1 MYGWVALK
9 SRVTIEGVYLKLPAG
24 AVAALGQ
31 ALIPYYTGQII
42 DYASIDQ
49 SFDGFQWTCLL
60 LVAVAF
66 GTAVFTGG
74 LLPCQ
79 RVQCYLWTV
88 VLCGAEQP
96 CLSFPATAD
105 RPHCLC
111 PPSCPQPIGHIYSYA
126 QASEEAC
133 SPSQ

>member
-1 MYGWVALK
+1 M
-9 SRVTIEGVYLKLPAG
+9 LPTG

-60 LVAVAF
+60 LVVVAF

-74 LLPCQ
+74 VIPSS
-79 RVQCYLWTV
+79 VSA
-88 VLCGAEQP
+88 VLSQPLCSTAAEQP
-96 CLSFPATAD
+96 CLSFQTTYD
-105 RPHCLC
+105 RPHCFL
-111 PPSCPQPIGHIYSYA
+111 PPLSLL
-126 QASEEAC
+126 
-133 SPSQ
+133 